1 MRQNA
6 LTALVFAT
14 LIALF
19 GLSANDWKLPWAAKA
34 AHGDDWCE
42 PHKTRLSTCEK
53 CNPKLARGGTYTLKE
68 REPKDGECA
77 NTLVRIHLGPNV
89 AAQAGLALAQ
99 AEMKDVSETLR
110 ANAETMYPPTGHARV
125 GPRAAGIVREVKA
138 LLGDDVET
146 GAVLAIVESSE
157 VGQAKSDYLQ
167 AMSLLSL
174 REKTYEQEKVL
185 AEKKISTGRELLQA
199 TAALEEARISLEKAG
214 QRLSILGLSTEQLK
228 DVGSKRDAS
237 PFVDVRAPFAG
248 RVVEASAVPGESAGL
263 DKALFVIASIDRLW
277 LSIDVYESDLPKLEK
292 GQRVSFFV
300 EGLPGKRFPG
310 KIVAM
315 GGEVDDRTRTAR
327 AFADVKNVDGLLR
340 ARMFG
345 RAELTVKPPEKKL
358 LVPKDAVQNDGDC
371 SLVFVS
377 PSVDAFQARKVQL
390 GTAYESGYEI
400 LAGLSPGDKVA
411 TTGSFLLKTEVMRGQ
426 IGAG

>member
-1 MRQNA
+1 MKQNA
-6 LTALVFAT
+6 LTALVFAV

-42 PHKTRLSTCEK
+42 PHKTRLSTCDK

-89 AAQAGLALAQ
+89 AAQVGLKLGQ
-99 AEMKDVSETLR
+99 ADIKEVSETLR
-110 ANAETMYPPTGHARV
+110 TNAETMYPPTGHSRV
-125 GPRAAGIVREVKA
+125 GPRAPGIVREVKSF
-138 LLGDDVET
+138 LGDDVES
-146 GAVLAIVESSE
+146 GAVLAVVESSE

-167 AMSLLSL
+167 ALSILVL
-174 REKTYEQEKVL
+174 REKMFEQEKIL
-185 AEKKISTGRELLQA
+185 AEKRISTGREFLQA
-199 TAALEEARISLEKAG
+199 TASFEEAKISLEKAG
-214 QRLSILGLSTEQLK
+214 QRLSILGLSPEQVK
-228 DVGSKRDAS
+228 DVAAKRDAS
-237 PFVDVRAPFAG
+237 PLVEVRAPFAG
-248 RVVEASAVPGESAGL
+248 RVVEASAVPGEATVV
-263 DKALFVIASIDRLW
+263 DKALFAVASVDRVW
-277 LSIDVYESDLPKLEK
+277 ISIDVYESDLPKLEK

-300 EGLPGKRFPG
+300 DGFPGKRFPG
-310 KIVAM
+310 KIVAL

-345 RAELTVKPPEKKL
+345 RAELTVKPPERKL
-358 LVPKDAVQNDGDC
+358 LVPKEAVQNDGDC

-377 PSVDAFQARKVQL
+377 PSTDAFQARKVQL
-390 GTAYESGYEI
+390 GVAYESGYEI

-411 TTGSFLLKTEVMRGQ
+411 TTGSFLLKTEVLRGQ